1 MPGLPAGLAP
11 GTPQPRPPRAPP
23 EPLGVLGAPSAS
35 CPSRPCREPC
45 HAARSCNCAK
55 VARTASNSV
64 PNSLRRRL
72 SVSWN
77 SVPNSARRRLSV
89 STFCTM
95 AAASFSC
102 SDTVVAK
109 DALRI
114 FPISS
119 LNWKTRGSESVT
131 LCMPQL
137 HIEPKLKEVDIFVF
151 KRLQGT
157 LVAPSATLV
166 RFMCEV
172 LCSSLRPIPHT
183 RDYDSL
189 DMSESCR
196 SHSQT
201 TQTMM
206 QCISPWQ
213 CLCLQPISERNPL
226 AIRAAETDIPTRE
239 VCVGPSPLCT
249 PHMYESGMSVCS
261 ICNYIDC
268 LQIYICIYIY
278 IHIYIKKKTA
288 CKGTRSHK

>member
-1 MPGLPAGLAP
+1 
-11 GTPQPRPPRAPP
+11 
-23 EPLGVLGAPSAS
+23 
-35 CPSRPCREPC
+35 
-45 HAARSCNCAK
+45 
-55 VARTASNSV
+55 
-64 PNSLRRRL
+64 
-72 SVSWN
+72 
-77 SVPNSARRRLSV
+77 
-89 STFCTM
+89 M

-226 AIRAAETDIPTRE
+226 ATRAAETDVPTRE

-268 LQIYICIYIY
+268 LQIYMYIYIY
-278 IHIYIKKKTA
+278 IYIYKKKKQRAREPDPTSEGA
-288 CKGTRSHK
+288 QAVYGTVPVPVPVPFPLAASLTNYLASQLSGQLAAWLARWLAGWMARWLATWLAGWLPAWLAGYLAGWLAGYLPASLASWLAN